1 MDLTIWELAPEW
13 SASTARHS
21 GHPPDSSARA
31 GSSRKSF
38 MPSLRRDP
46 RIPLEAGL
54 AATDEWYL
62 GLHEWKAH

>member
-21 GHPPDSSARA
+21 GYPPDSSSRP

-62 GLHEWKAH
+62 GHQEQQAH

>member
-1 MDLTIWELAPEW
+1 MDQTIWELAPEW

-21 GHPPDSSARA
+21 GYPPDSSARP